1 MSVRAPQRFCL
12 TLPTSSAELAKPAPG
27 YLTSVSHPDTCGEA
41 ENRGDGDV
49 GFVQNG
55 FESKVRIFS
64 P

>member
-1 MSVRAPQRFCL
+1 MID
-12 TLPTSSAELAKPAPG
+12 LPNVIGALYLVALVSMFRG
-27 YLTSVSHPDTCGEA
+27 Y
-41 ENRGDGDV
+41 RDV